1 MSRYLTVLIAALAAV
16 HFGLPSARAAE
27 QVSVERESRLHAA
40 PRLDAPE
47 IAVAESGTVA
57 EVFGKSGA
65 WLNVKTPSA
74 TGWLFSFNVRFI
86 VKPSDTAQGSTGGGD
101 SAIGRLF
108 GPRRGVNVTSTIG
121 VRGLEKEDLRQ
132 AQFSAEQMQQLDS
145 FASSK
150 EAAEESAHA
159 RGLTAVQI
167 DYLEAT
173 VQ

>member
-1 MSRYLTVLIAALAAV
+1 MSRYPVILIGVVATVL
-16 HFGLPSARAAE
+16 FGLMPVRGAE
-27 QVSVERESRLHAA
+27 RVTVERESRIHAE

-47 IAVAESGTVA
+47 VAVAPPGTVA
-57 EVFGKSGA
+57 DVLGKGGA

-86 VKPSDTAQGSTGGGD
+86 VKASGTAQGSSDEGN

-121 VRGLEKEDLRQ
+121 VRGLGKEDLRQ
-132 AQFSAEQMQQLDS
+132 AQFSAEQMRQLDR

-150 EAAEESAHA
+150 EAAEDSAQA
-159 RGLTAVQI
+159 KGLTAVQV
-167 DYLEAT
+167 DYLQAGT
-173 VQ
+173 Q